1 MNKEDSILALGFYP
15 SSKPCSPYTELKSS
29 TKDYFVNDRN
39 VATAYL
45 EYAHICLL
53 ENGDWYEYDD
63 IDNVPEL
70 LLLLGII
77 NDISE

>member
-1 MNKEDSILALGFYP
+1 
-15 SSKPCSPYTELKSS
+15 
-29 TKDYFVNDRN
+29 
-39 VATAYL
+39 
-45 EYAHICLL
+45 LL